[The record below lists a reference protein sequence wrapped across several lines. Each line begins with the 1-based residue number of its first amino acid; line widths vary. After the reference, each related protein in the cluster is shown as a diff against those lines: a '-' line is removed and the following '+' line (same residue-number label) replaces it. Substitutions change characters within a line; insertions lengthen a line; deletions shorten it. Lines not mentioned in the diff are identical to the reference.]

1 MHPPSSGWQS
11 KGHTSEEAAFVLWKK
26 EQKKRVRYI
35 ESTEL
40 QYICHGMPSG
50 QQSVKLQLR
59 SRQYSVK
66 GRKDQLVKTD
76 IFLTKDVTCKHT
88 EEKSHKP
95 AEDSN
100 ESKNECSLNQFGSG
114 RHERAS

>member
-1 MHPPSSGWQS
+1 MPRDAFWAAVREIAASIPAVL
-11 KGHTSEEAAFVLWKK
+11 SE
-26 EQKKRVRYI
+26 
-35 ESTEL
+35 
-40 QYICHGMPSG
+40 
-50 QQSVKLQLR
+50 
-59 SRQYSVK
+59 
-66 GRKDQLVKTD
+66 RKNQLVKTD

-100 ESKNECSLNQFGSG
+100 ESKNEGSLNQFGSG

>member
-11 KGHTSEEAAFVLWKK
+11 KGHTSEEVAFVLWKK

-59 SRQYSVK
+59 SLQYSVK
-66 GRKDQLVKTD
+66 GRKESVG
-76 IFLTKDVTCKHT
+76 KDRYFPHQRR
-88 EEKSHKP
+88 
-95 AEDSN
+95 D
-100 ESKNECSLNQFGSG
+100 L
-114 RHERAS
+114 

>member
-1 MHPPSSGWQS
+1 MHPSSSGWQS
-11 KGHTSEEAAFVLWKK
+11 KGHTSEGAAFVLWKK

-59 SRQYSVK
+59 SLQYSVK
-66 GRKDQLVKTD
+66 GRKDKPERSVG
-76 IFLTKDVTCKHT
+76 KDRYFPHQRR
-88 EEKSHKP
+88 
-95 AEDSN
+95 D
-100 ESKNECSLNQFGSG
+100 L
-114 RHERAS
+114 